1 MRSQREKNKIFTRR
15 AFLLG
20 MGKLAL
26 FSALASRFGY
36 LQIISN
42 SKYRAMAENNS
53 IKIVI
58 IPPLRGLLL
67 DRNGVI
73 IADNQF
79 NYSLVLLSSFK
90 QEAEKIVQDLNKIL
104 GYETGISRIGVKKAL
119 RAAGKNNQIMV
130 QDNLSWL
137 DIAKIEVRTD
147 LYGVEIIKSHKRR
160 YILSEMISHVTGYIS
175 KPSIEEAERSP
186 IPHYQEFLIGKNGV
200 ERSLNNLLLG
210 SPGARKIEVNAG
222 GKFMRELIHNPPS
235 RGITTKL
242 SIDTNLQKIV
252 AKNLAS
258 LHGSVVIMNANN
270 GEILAMHSTPAYDPN
285 KFVGGVQL
293 NYWNQLKLNKGKPL
307 INKSI
312 SNYYPPGSIFKIVT
326 ALAILD
332 AGIDPTRKILC
343 TGEHQVGNRIF
354 RCNRKE
360 GHGWV
365 DLHNAIAK
373 SCNVYFYTFGLA
385 AGIDTIVETATK
397 LGFNQKTNVELPF
410 ENPGLLPTNNWIERK
425 LKNRWGA
432 GDTIN
437 ATIGQGYI
445 LITPLQ
451 LAAALAKIAT
461 GLKVIPTILSSSKS
475 FSTELLGLPEEHLQ
489 LVRAGLH
496 DVFNNPGG
504 TGYRRRFTDKKYAL
518 AGKTGTA
525 QVVAQAK
532 RNQVLQYKIRDH
544 GLFAGYI
551 STSDKKLYAI
561 SVVAEHSGWGSASAL
576 PIATNIMREYLAMAA
591 TQVEEEGID
600 DDLIQDD

>member
-20 MGKLAL
+20 VGKLTL
-26 FSALASRFGY
+26 FSALASRFSY

-67 DRNGVI
+67 DRNGMI

-79 NYSLVLLSSFK
+79 YYSLVLLSPFK
-90 QEAEKIVQDLNKIL
+90 KEAEKIIQNLNKIL
-104 GYETGISRIGVKKAL
+104 EYETNISRLGVKRAL
-119 RAAGKNNQIMV
+119 RAAGKNNQIMI

-147 LYGVEIIKSHKRR
+147 LYGVEIIRSHKRR
-160 YILSEMISHVTGYIS
+160 YVFSNMISHVTGYIS
-175 KPSIEEAERSP
+175 KPSIEEAERSSV
-186 IPHYQEFLIGKNGV
+186 PHYQEFLIGKNGV
-200 ERSLNNLLLG
+200 ERSLNSLLLG
-210 SPGARKIEVNAG
+210 SPGARKIEVNAA
-222 GKFMRELIHNPPS
+222 GKFMRELIYNPPS
-235 RGITTKL
+235 RGITIKL
-242 SIDTNLQKIV
+242 SIDTNLQRIV
-252 AKNLAS
+252 ATNLVS
-258 LHGSVVIMNANN
+258 LHGSVVVMNANN
-270 GEILAMHSTPAYDPN
+270 GEILAMHSTPSYDPN

-293 NYWNQLKLNKGKPL
+293 DYWNQLKINYGKPL

-326 ALAILD
+326 ALAILKT
-332 AGIDPTRKILC
+332 GIDPARKILC
-343 TGEHQVGNRIF
+343 TGEHQVRNRIF

-373 SCNVYFYTFGLA
+373 SCNVYFYTLGLA
-385 AGIDTIVETATK
+385 AGIDTIIETAIK
-397 LGFNQKTNVELPF
+397 LGFNQKTNIELPF
-410 ENPGLLPTNNWIERK
+410 ENPGLLPTSDWIGKK

-445 LITPLQ
+445 LITPIQ
-451 LAAALAKIAT
+451 LATALAKIAT
-461 GLKVIPTILSSSKS
+461 GLKVVPTILAASRN
-475 FSTELLGLPEEHLQ
+475 FSTELLDLPENHLQ

-496 DVFNNPGG
+496 DVFNNSEG
-504 TGYRRRFTDKKYAL
+504 TGYRRRFADKKYTL
-518 AGKTGTA
+518 SGKTGTA
-525 QVVAQAK
+525 QVVSQAK
-532 RNQVLQYKIRDH
+532 RNQILQYKMRDH
-544 GLFAGYI
+544 SLFAGYI
-551 STSDKKLYAI
+551 STNDKKLYAI

-576 PIATNIMREYLAMAA
+576 PIATNIMREYLSMTN
-591 TQVEEEGID
+591 TQIEEDVD
-600 DDLIQDD
+600 DNLIRDD